1 MITIIMKIDIN
12 QKLDIL
18 TNNDEI
24 TIINLLNKKAP
35 DCYTEIT
42 TTELNNIIQ
51 KIKIS
56 TNHIESVIKSIRAN
70 FIKNKMIRRHKFI
83 KIFSK
88 KILQTYNRN
97 IDILE
102 ISSRFDI
109 SPLNLL
115 RFIFEKKYN
124 KKLKNLINDNSISE
138 YDKKQLNLA
147 IANDTYSL
155 IDNQHIQKE
164 SELFEN
170 QVEQFLIKNNID
182 YKTQN
187 QLSEEQ
193 IKLYGHP
200 INTPDF
206 LIISNLYLNEF
217 KINWIDA
224 KNFFGSN
231 IDFVKDKITKQVKK
245 YIDEFGEGC
254 IIFKYG
260 FNEELVLNDV
270 LILSYSSIL

>member
-1 MITIIMKIDIN
+1 MKIDIN
-12 QKLDIL
+12 QDLDIL

-24 TIINLLNKKAP
+24 AIINLLNKNAP
-35 DCYTEIT
+35 DCYSEIKT
-42 TTELNNIIQ
+42 IELDNIIE
-51 KIKIS
+51 KIILS
-56 TNHIESVIKSIRAN
+56 TTYIESVIKSIRAN
-70 FIKNKMIRRHKFI
+70 FIKNKMICRHKYI
-83 KIFSK
+83 KIFSN
-88 KILQTYNRN
+88 KILQTYNKN
-97 IDILE
+97 INILK

-124 KKLKNLINDNSISE
+124 KKLKNLIHDKNITE
-138 YDKKQLNLA
+138 YDKNQLDLA

-155 IDNQHIQKE
+155 IDNQQVQKE

-170 QVEQFLIKNNID
+170 QVELFLIKNNIN

-193 IKLYGHP
+193 IQLYGHA

-206 LIISNLYLNEF
+206 LIISNLYLNDS

-231 IDFVKDKITKQVKK
+231 ISFIKNKITRQIKK
-245 YIDEFGEGC
+245 YIDEFGDGC

-260 FNEELVLNDV
+260 FNEELTFNNV
-270 LILSYSSIL
+270 LILSYSSISN